1 MTRHVT
7 VELTDTQAAVLDF
20 EAAREAKPIEAVV
33 TDLIQRQVDYDAW
46 FRAKVQKGIDAIARG
61 EVLSHD
67 EVIARA
73 GRRRADLLARKDV
86 A

>member
-7 VELTDTQAAVLDF
+7 IELTEAQAAVLDS

-46 FRAKVQKGIDAIARG
+46 FRAEVQKGLDEAERGQGIPHG
-61 EVLSHD
+61 EV
-67 EVIARA
+67 VARSA
-73 GRRRADLLARKDV
+73 KRRNELLARKPTQ
-86 A
+86 